1 MLTAFPDLIV
11 ALLWSLVLSA
21 GAWLIAIMALADVDE
36 ISQVVAA
43 LTRTSGVETSPRH
56 QIQNI
61 QCERVGDEE
70 DAMERR

>member
-11 ALLWSLVLSA
+11 ALLWSLALSV

-43 LTRTSGVETSPRH
+43 LTRTSGVEATPKH

-61 QCERVGDEE
+61 QCERVDDEE
-70 DAMERR
+70 VAMEGR